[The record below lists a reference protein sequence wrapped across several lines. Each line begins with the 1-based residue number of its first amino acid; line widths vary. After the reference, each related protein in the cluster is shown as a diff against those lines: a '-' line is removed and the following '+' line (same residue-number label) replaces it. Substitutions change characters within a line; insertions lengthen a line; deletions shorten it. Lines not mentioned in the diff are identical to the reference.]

1 MLQINTADAGGGAE
15 AVASEL
21 HLALIARGLSPVLA
35 VGFRRTNLP
44 SVVELPRA
52 GWLAAKA
59 AACGWPRAARAVR
72 ALADPGVALDLARGR
87 EDFRFPG
94 SYTTL
99 ALAES
104 SDVVHLHNLHGGY
117 FDLRLLPRLSRLRA
131 TVITLHDEW
140 TFTGH
145 CALTLGCERWRDGCG
160 LCPHLDVYPRL
171 RRDGTAFNLSRKQEI
186 WSSSRLHV
194 VAPTSWLLER
204 AQASVLRRAAVSWNL
219 IPNGVD
225 VELFKPR
232 DREAARAEL
241 GISPDASVIVFT
253 AAAARSNTFKDL
265 TTLEQ
270 ALDLI
275 GKTQGPPV
283 VALTAGQSDKRRRL
297 GRVELSY
304 LGFVDRS
311 SLARLYSAADLYV
324 HAARAEVQPLSLIE
338 ALASGLPAVA
348 SAVGGIPD
356 VVRHGETGLLVSPGD
371 PIAMAAAI
379 EQLLDDAVGR
389 AKMGDAAAF
398 DARSRFAHAD
408 HVAAYLRIYDLAV
421 SALVDPSPPQ

>member
-1 MLQINTADAGGGAE
+1 MLQINTADVGGGAE

-21 HLALIARGLSPVLA
+21 HLALIARGLSSVLA

-44 SVVELPRA
+44 RVVELPRA
-52 GWLAAKA
+52 GRLAAA
-59 AACGWPRAARAVR
+59 AAAGGRPRVSRAVR
-72 ALADPGVALDLARGR
+72 ALADPRVAIDLARGH

-94 SYTTL
+94 SYGALT
-99 ALAES
+99 LAES

-117 FDLRLLPRLSRLRA
+117 FDLRLIPRLSGLRP
-131 TVITLHDEW
+131 TVVTLHDEW

-145 CALTLGCERWRDGCG
+145 CALTLGSERWRDSCG
-160 LCPHLDVYPRL
+160 SCPHLDVYPRL
-171 RRDGTAFNLSRKQEI
+171 RRDGTTFNLSRKHEI
-186 WSSSRLHV
+186 WSASRLHI

-204 AQASVLRRAAVSWNL
+204 AQASVLRGAAVSWSL

-225 VELFKPR
+225 VELFKPG
-232 DREAARAEL
+232 DREAARAAL
-241 GISPDASVIVFT
+241 GISSDTAVIVFAAT
-253 AAAARSNTFKDL
+253 AARLNPFKDL
-265 TTLEQ
+265 TTLER
-270 ALDLI
+270 ALGLI
-275 GKTQGPPV
+275 GETQGSPI
-283 VALTAGQSDKRRRL
+283 VALMAGQDGERRRL
-297 GRVELSY
+297 GRVELGY

-311 SLARLYSAADLYV
+311 VLARCYSAADLYV

-356 VVRHGETGLLVSPGD
+356 VVRHGETGLLVPPGD

-379 EQLLDDAVGR
+379 GQLLDDAVGR

-398 DARSRFAHAD
+398 DARRRFAHAD
-408 HVAAYLRIYDLAV
+408 HVAAYLRVYDSAV
-421 SALVDPSPPQ
+421 SALVDPSLRR